1 MASTQT
7 IRCINKDDRDNPYE
21 RIKHVGGTNP
31 NGSRWRVSQQE
42 AIREIEAGEWQ
53 YFVEEPPGDKVKVV
67 VAVSRFESK
76 YLKTEADG
84 DEPNNLLSL
93 PECP

>member
-7 IRCINKDDRDNPYE
+7 IRCINKDDRKNPYE
-21 RIKHVGGTNP
+21 RIQYVGGANP
-31 NGSRWRVSQQE
+31 DGGRWRVAQQE
-42 AIREIEAGEWQ
+42 AIREIEAGEWS
-53 YFVEEPPGDKVKVV
+53 YFVERPQGDRVIVL
-67 VAVSRFESK
+67 VAVSRFKNK
-76 YLKTEADG
+76 YLKTEVDG